1 MVLHADNAPINAINR
16 ATFFIGLI
24 LMLMVVSK
32 AGQCLTGM
40 KSVWFLK
47 AGDKGNQAQ
56 NNAGGVCQHDGVVA
70 FFFQK
75 AVGNP

>member
-1 MVLHADNAPINAINR
+1 MLHADNAPINAINR
-16 ATFFIGLI
+16 AAFFIGLI
-24 LMLMVVSK
+24 LMLVVVSK

-47 AGDKGNQAQ
+47 AGDKSNQAQ
-56 NNAGGVCQHDGVVA
+56 NDTGGVCQHNGVVA

-75 AVGNP
+75 TVGNP

>member
-1 MVLHADNAPINAINR
+1 MLHADNVPINTINR

-32 AGQCLTGM
+32 AGQRLTGM
-40 KSVWFLK
+40 ESVWFLK
-47 AGDKGNQAQ
+47 AGNKGNQAQ
-56 NNAGGVCQHDGVVA
+56 NDTGGVCQHNGVVA

-75 AVGNP
+75 AVGKP

>member
-1 MVLHADNAPINAINR
+1 MLHADNVPINAINR

-24 LMLMVVSK
+24 LMLMVVSL

-47 AGDKGNQAQ
+47 AGDKRNQTQ
-56 NNAGGVCQHDGVVA
+56 NDTGGVCQYDGVVA

-75 AVGNP
+75 AVGKP

>member
-1 MVLHADNAPINAINR
+1 MLHADNAPINAINR
-16 ATFFIGLI
+16 AAFFIGLI

-32 AGQCLTGM
+32 AGQRLTGM

-56 NNAGGVCQHDGVVA
+56 NDTGGVCQYDGVVA

-75 AVGNP
+75 AVGKP

>member
-1 MVLHADNAPINAINR
+1 MLHADNVPINAINR

-32 AGQCLTGM
+32 AGQRLTGM

-56 NNAGGVCQHDGVVA
+56 NDTGGVCQHDGVVA
-70 FFFQK
+70 VFFQK
-75 AVGNP
+75 TEGNP

>member
-1 MVLHADNAPINAINR
+1 MLHADNAPINAINR

-32 AGQCLTGM
+32 AGQRLTGM
-40 KSVWFLK
+40 ESVWFLK
-47 AGDKGNQAQ
+47 AGNKGNQAQ
-56 NNAGGVCQHDGVVA
+56 NDTGGVCQHNGVVA

>member
-1 MVLHADNAPINAINR
+1 
-16 ATFFIGLI
+16 
-24 LMLMVVSK
+24 MLMVVSK
-32 AGQCLTGM
+32 AGQGMTGV

-56 NNAGGVCQHDGVVA
+56 NDTGGVCQHDGVVA

-75 AVGNP
+75 TVGNP

>member
-1 MVLHADNAPINAINR
+1 
-16 ATFFIGLI
+16 
-24 LMLMVVSK
+24 MVVSK
-32 AGQCLTGM
+32 AGQRLTGM
-40 KSVWFLK
+40 ESVWFLK

-56 NNAGGVCQHDGVVA
+56 NDTGGVCQYDGVVA

>member
-1 MVLHADNAPINAINR
+1 
-16 ATFFIGLI
+16 
-24 LMLMVVSK
+24 MVVSK

-47 AGDKGNQAQ
+47 AGDKGNQTQ
-56 NNAGGVCQHDGVVA
+56 NNAWGVCQYDGVVA

-75 AVGNP
+75 AVGKP

>member
-1 MVLHADNAPINAINR
+1 
-16 ATFFIGLI
+16 
-24 LMLMVVSK
+24 MLVVVSK
-32 AGQCLTGM
+32 VGQRLTDM

-56 NNAGGVCQHDGVVA
+56 NDTGSVCQHDGVVA

-75 AVGNP
+75 TVGNP

>member
-1 MVLHADNAPINAINR
+1 
-16 ATFFIGLI
+16 
-24 LMLMVVSK
+24 MLMVVSK
-32 AGQCLTGM
+32 VGQRLTDM

-56 NNAGGVCQHDGVVA
+56 NDAGGVCQYDGVVA

>member
-1 MVLHADNAPINAINR
+1 MLHADNVPINTINR

-47 AGDKGNQAQ
+47 AGDKGNQTQ
-56 NNAGGVCQHDGVVA
+56 NDTGGVCQYDGVVA

-75 AVGNP
+75 AVGKP

>member
-1 MVLHADNAPINAINR
+1 MLHADNAPINAINR
-16 ATFFIGLI
+16 ATFFIGLV

-32 AGQCLTGM
+32 AGQGMTGV

-56 NNAGGVCQHDGVVA
+56 NNAGGVCQYDGVVA

>member
-1 MVLHADNAPINAINR
+1 
-16 ATFFIGLI
+16 
-24 LMLMVVSK
+24 MLMVVSK
-32 AGQCLTGM
+32 AGQRLTGM

-56 NNAGGVCQHDGVVA
+56 NDTGGVCQHDGVVA

-75 AVGNP
+75 TVGNP

>member
-1 MVLHADNAPINAINR
+1 MLHADNVPINTINR

-24 LMLMVVSK
+24 LMLVVVSK
-32 AGQCLTGM
+32 VGQRLTDM

-56 NNAGGVCQHDGVVA
+56 NDTGSVCQHDGVVA

-75 AVGNP
+75 TVGNP